1 MYVLRALYIV
11 LALTSVACI
20 VAGAK
25 QKRRNIGFLLTA
37 GIIAV
42 SDFLCAF
49 LVGANNAK
57 QAGSVL
63 LPYYVLHAWFL
74 FAMLI
79 MIILI
84 DRYRQFIAAVIISA
98 GGCLYQT
105 YLVFAQYKGARIFS
119 FQKRVYFRKAWWV
132 ATDTKNTGFFMSFRS
147 YRIMVYV
154 NMLILMIVAGICIWY
169 SHKVFRTGYISLI
182 VMVLMF
188 SVLESLTVH
197 FTFPVWIPCIGYSV
211 ISLLCLYLTGDYP
224 NNALREWSL
233 DSFANDMS
241 DGLILYDK
249 HDDLIHIND
258 MIRNSLDEELVE
270 GFKDRSKLE
279 AWIKDSMQED
289 ENTGSVLLYSGRN
302 RDYYIKVNER
312 NLGDGRSSIGTLY
325 ILHDTTD
332 SISRIKAMQEANEE
346 LERANRMKSDFLANM
361 SHEIR
366 TPMNAVLGMAE
377 IALREDN
384 PAPTRE
390 YLQQIQG
397 SGHNLLNIINDILD
411 YSKIESGKMEILED
425 DYEPFEEYLDITGI
439 LGANIGTKDLELF
452 VLIESE
458 LPHVLRGDAMRIR
471 QVLINLANNAIKFT
485 PEGMVRIHIKCEPVS
500 DDTVNMNFRVID
512 TGIGIKEEDLDKLFV
527 SFQQVD
533 SKRNRS
539 VEGTGLGLAISQR
552 LVEAMNGTIG
562 VKSVY
567 GEGSEFYFTIPQTVT
582 DHTNDLTVENASG
595 KKAYMLCTDDTVIGL
610 FKEEM
615 DRLGLSAEV
624 LKSLDEY
631 VPGGTKDYIFFVES
645 RLDDELES
653 FLKSHP
659 AVNGIILAAMTSEFE
674 SDLPNLHIMRRPE
687 STMAMVNT
695 LNDRF
700 AVAGEADDNST
711 FMIDFTAPDAR
722 LLAVDDNAINLTITE
737 GLLAPLKVQL
747 DKANGGQEAIDMV
760 AANDYDIV
768 LMDHMMP
775 GIDGVDAT
783 RQILE
788 SKGDSGRPI
797 IIALSANAM
806 EEARRLFKEA
816 GMRDFVAKPIDVRDL
831 VTCIRR
837 WLPPEKI
844 VESDGSELAH
854 TASDNEVKV
863 KSDRFDTDNAVRAL
877 GSASLYD
884 RIAEEY
890 YLTGPERMTEI
901 RTAYANEDWTDYT
914 IKVHALKSSSR
925 QIGAMHL
932 GDLAETLEK
941 AGKAG
946 DIDKIRSD
954 TDEALTEF
962 DCVLEELAAAY
973 GTGDEDDADKPL
985 IDRDTLISIM
995 DDLEGYCDILDMDGM
1010 EDVCSGLKRYT
1021 YEEDLRGLIDS
1032 LIRAIGDM
1040 DTEECM
1046 TIRDRII
1053 GRQE

>member
-11 LALTSVACI
+11 LAFASVACI
-20 VAGAK
+20 AYGAK
-25 QKRRNIGFLLTA
+25 YKRKNIGFLLTA
-37 GIIAV
+37 GIIAAC
-42 SDFLCAF
+42 DMLCAF
-49 LVGANNAK
+49 LVGVANAK
-57 QAGSVL
+57 QAGNVL
-63 LPYYVLHAWFL
+63 LPYYILHAWLL

-79 MIILI
+79 MLILI
-84 DRYRQFIAAVIISA
+84 DRYRQFLVALIISA
-98 GGCLYQT
+98 IVCLYQT
-105 YLVFAQYKGARIFS
+105 YLVIVQYRGERIFS

-147 YRIMVYV
+147 YRIMVYT
-154 NMLILMIVAGICIWY
+154 NMLILLIVAAICIWY
-169 SHKVFRTGYISLI
+169 SHKVFRTRYIALI
-182 VMVLMF
+182 IMVLLY
-188 SVLESLTVH
+188 SVLEGLTVH
-197 FTFPVWIPCIGYSV
+197 FALPVWIPCIGYSV
-211 ISLLCLYLTGDYP
+211 IPLLCLYLTCAYSD
-224 NNALREWSL
+224 NALREWSL

-258 MIRNSLDEELVE
+258 MIRESLDEELVE
-270 GFKDRSKLE
+270 GFKDRSRLE
-279 AWIKDSMQED
+279 EWISGSMQHD
-289 ENTGSVLLYSGRN
+289 ESADGVLLYKGSN
-302 RDYYIKVNER
+302 RDIYIKINVR
-312 NLGDGRSSIGTLY
+312 NLGDRKSPIGTLY

-332 SISRIKAMQEANEE
+332 SITRIKAMQEANEE

-384 PAPTRE
+384 PASTQD

-397 SGHNLLNIINDILD
+397 SGRNLLNIINDILD
-411 YSKIESGKMEILED
+411 YSKIESGKMEIIEE
-425 DYEPFEEYLDITGI
+425 DYEPFAEYMDIAKI
-439 LGANIGTKDLELF
+439 LGANIGTKDLEMF

-458 LPHVLRGDAMRIR
+458 LPHMLHGDAMRIR

-485 PEGMVRIHIKCEPVS
+485 PEGMVRVHIKCEPVS

-582 DHTNDLTVENASG
+582 DHTNDLTIEKASD
-595 KKAYMLCTDDTVIGL
+595 KKAYMLCVDDTVIGL
-610 FKEEM
+610 FNDEM
-615 DRLGLSAEV
+615 KRLGLASQA

-631 VPGGTKDYIFFVES
+631 VPGETRDYLFFVES
-645 RLDDELES
+645 RLDGELEE
-653 FLKSHP
+653 FLKSNP
-659 AVNGIILAAMTSEFE
+659 DVNGIILAAMSSEFE
-674 SDLPNLHIMRRPE
+674 TDLPNLHVMRRPE

-700 AVAGEADDNST
+700 TELHEADENKS

-722 LLAVDDNAINLTITE
+722 LLVVDDNAINLTIAE
-737 GLLAPLKVQL
+737 GLLAPLKVHL

-775 GIDGVDAT
+775 GVDGVDAT
-783 RQILE
+783 RAIRE
-788 SKGDSGRPI
+788 ARGDSERPV

-806 EEARRLFKEA
+806 EEARKLFKEA
-816 GMRDFVAKPIDVRDL
+816 GMRDFVAKPIDIRDL
-831 VTCIRR
+831 VTRIKH

-844 VESDGSELAH
+844 VESDGSEVVSAG
-854 TASDNEVKV
+854 AGNEVKV
-863 KSDRFDTDNAVRAL
+863 KSDRFDTEDAVVAL
-877 GSASLYD
+877 GSAALYD
-884 RIAEEY
+884 KIAEEY
-890 YLTGPERMTEI
+890 FRTGADRMTEL
-901 RTAYANEDWTDYT
+901 RSAFANEDWTDYT

-925 QIGAMHL
+925 QIGALHL
-932 GDLAETLEK
+932 GDLAEALEK

-946 DIDKIRSD
+946 DIDKIKAD

-962 DCVLEELAAAY
+962 DAVLGELAEFY
-973 GTGDEDDADKPL
+973 GTDDVDDADKPM
-985 IDRDTLISIM
+985 IDTDILKTIL
-995 DDLEGYCDILDMDGM
+995 DDLADYCDNLDMDGM
-1010 EDVCSGLKRYT
+1010 EDVSSRLKEYN
-1021 YEEDLRGLIDS
+1021 YEEDLRGLIGS
-1032 LIRAIGDM
+1032 LNKAIGDM

-1046 TIRDRII
+1046 SIREQIL
-1053 GRQE
+1053 GGL